1 MALLHSH
8 ASHHPSMHPILAF
21 ALCINLIHL
30 PLVPHYS
37 LWQVTVLFATTNLEV
52 DRNTLRLF
60 DLALVYSGGT
70 PSLFTP
76 VDDQHPVFMGP
87 RDCTLTVGGPRR
99 DVVPGRTLLRSLWGD
114 ASTGSVPQ
122 GLQPN
127 GLMLY
132 PMAFPSDIH
141 QPSISST
148 IPGSIGLQARI
159 CWPECGALF
168 QVGQPVNFTASLPVE
183 TRGPYSYQWST
194 TQVRAPRHPGAHI
207 VLRKGIL
214 KLVSSC
220 PMQ

>member
-8 ASHHPSMHPILAF
+8 ASHHPSLHPILAF

-30 PLVPHYS
+30 PHYS
-37 LWQVTVLFATTNLEV
+37 LWQVTALFATTNLEV

-60 DLALVYSGGT
+60 DLALVYSGGA

-159 CWPECGALF
+159 CWPECLATGGNPGPILVPMVNDTGA
-168 QVGQPVNFTASLPVE
+168 GPE
-183 TRGPYSYQWST
+183 TPGCSHCTEEGDLEACFIVPHAI
-194 TQVRAPRHPGAHI
+194 VR
-207 VLRKGIL
+207 LE
-214 KLVSSC
+214 
-220 PMQ
+220 